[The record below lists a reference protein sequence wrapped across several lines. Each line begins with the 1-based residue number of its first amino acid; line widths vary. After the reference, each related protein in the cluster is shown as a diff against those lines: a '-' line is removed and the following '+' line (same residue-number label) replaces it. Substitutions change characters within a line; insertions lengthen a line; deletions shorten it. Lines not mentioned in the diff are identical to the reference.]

1 MSKLINEDWEHA
13 AYANDEMYRAHR
25 EYIIRME
32 YEEWEHEQ
40 EIKNKKPAIITLEKP
55 TNETPHKPKDIQ
67 RDNKEEL

>member
-32 YEEWEHEQ
+32 YEQWEHEQ
-40 EIKNKKPAIITLEKP
+40 ELKNKKPAIITLEKP
-55 TNETPHKPKDIQ
+55 INETPHKPKDIQ